1 MKKERFRIRYE
12 RHLSRNFK
20 VREVFA
26 SETANRKGIINVPND
41 RREMAMVL
49 RNARALA
56 RNVLQ
61 PIRDKFGV
69 VKITSWYRCAILNDV
84 IGGTAKSQH
93 LLGEAAD
100 FVMPEADLFE
110 VFQWL
115 SKIKTRMDLDI
126 DQVIHETRET
136 SRLIHISHKIKRLKK
151 FNRHESLLSTARGNY
166 AWYA

>member
-56 RNVLQ
+56 QTVLQ
-61 PIRDKFGV
+61 SIRDEFGI
-69 VKITSWYRCAILNDV
+69 VKITSWYRCPMLNDA

-115 SKIKTRMDLDI
+115 STIDKRIKLKI
-126 DQVIHETRET
+126 DQVIFEHRGIGT
-136 SRLIHISHKIKRLKK
+136 LIHVSHKRIGV
-151 FNRHESLLSTARGNY
+151 NRHHALYSQARGNY